1 MYNIVLNTPEVIVI
15 DDFLPEE
22 IQDRILNQV
31 QVDKWQSTLVD
42 DKFWHMTDGINYKG
56 PKRWYSDAP
65 FNDNYDLW
73 FDNLSK
79 FLDTA
84 KNINHVVPGIE
95 DGIFDIA
102 LRCHAYPVGSK
113 NPWHFDLGFSTYTYY
128 LHKNWQ
134 ANWDSTLLVLPEGS
148 VDFEQVLPLKE
159 GTVHYD
165 SYADLES
172 PMEMFEQSD
181 KFKSIIDKGFGTFVS
196 PKPNRLVL
204 IKAGVVH
211 GINRVDSDAGYNIR
225 VSLTGAIAEKSYATR
240 LPRFANMERPR
251 K

>member
-172 PMEMFEQSD
+172 PMEMF
-181 KFKSIIDKGFGTFVS
+181 
-196 PKPNRLVL
+196 
-204 IKAGVVH
+204 
-211 GINRVDSDAGYNIR
+211 
-225 VSLTGAIAEKSYATR
+225 
-240 LPRFANMERPR
+240 
-251 K
+251 